1 MPIAK
6 AESSPGR
13 GGRTREA
20 LIGAGR
26 KLFAERPVD
35 AVSIDDIVQAADVA
49 KGSFYNHFPD
59 REALVRA
66 VTVEIRAGVER
77 AVGAANAGVDDPAR
91 RAARALCVYLRY
103 AVDEPERAGVLVR
116 VASVHTSISAPLNRG
131 LVEDVTEGLASGR
144 FAIATMESGVLFILG
159 VAQMSLI
166 RVAQEPSLA
175 VAVPLAQ
182 QMCALLLR
190 GLGVPPAEAE
200 PIAAQAADEIV
211 RSGAFAGA

>member
-1 MPIAK
+1 MPVANP
-6 AESSPGR
+6 STGR
-13 GGRTREA
+13 AGRTREA

-26 KLFAERPVD
+26 RLFSERPAD

-66 VTVEIRAGVER
+66 VTSEIRAGVEL
-77 AVGAANAGVDDPAR
+77 AVRAANEGVEDPAR
-91 RAARALCVYLRY
+91 RAARAVCVYLRY
-103 AVDEPERAGVLVR
+103 GVDEPERARVMVR
-116 VASVHTSISAPLNRG
+116 VHDGHTTTSAPLNRH
-131 LVEDVTEGLASGR
+131 LVEDVTQGLASGR

-159 VAQMSLI
+159 VSQMSLI
-166 RVAQEPSLA
+166 RVVREPSLA

-190 GLGVPPAEAE
+190 GLGVPFAEADA
-200 PIAAQAADEIV
+200 IAAQTADEIV
-211 RSGAFAGA
+211 RSGAFAGAA